1 MRNDVDFSYVG
12 AWEYKGN
19 DKVPELHKEPL
30 KFETIHLAVRSY
42 K

>member
-1 MRNDVDFSYVG
+1 MRNDAEFCYVG

-19 DKVPELHKEPL
+19 DKEPELHKEPL
-30 KFETIHLAVRSY
+30 KFENVHLAVRSY